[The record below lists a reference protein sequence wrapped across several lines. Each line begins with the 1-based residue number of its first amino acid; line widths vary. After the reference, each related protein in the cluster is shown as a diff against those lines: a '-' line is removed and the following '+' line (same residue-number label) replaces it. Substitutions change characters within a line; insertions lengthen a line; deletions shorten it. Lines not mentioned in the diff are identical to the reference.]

1 METQNITLS
10 LPKNMLQKVKILAV
24 QRHSSV
30 SKLLTQAI
38 EKILRE
44 ETAYEES
51 HKRQV
56 DLMKRGFDMAFRKPA
71 SRDELHER

>member
-10 LPKNMLQKVKILAV
+10 LPKNILQKVKILAV

-30 SKLLTQAI
+30 SKLLTQAL
-38 EKILRE
+38 EKILSE

-56 DLMKRGFDMAFRKPA
+56 DLMKQGFNLDFRKPA
-71 SRDELHER
+71 NRDELHER